1 MDTRPMDNVKF
12 GMLEPAEDEFALAA
26 ITGSSPY
33 ERIMFPR
40 TLGIEEGFQYP
51 HALSETRREAW
62 KLSFLWFLK
71 RLTVFENRQIV
82 LKSPTHTARINLLLE
97 MFPDA
102 KFIHVIRHPY
112 DVFPSNIR
120 LWRDA
125 FSFSFLQRVSS
136 EHIVEMVLS
145 TYEQLYQNYH
155 NEKNNIPE
163 KNLFEIKFEEIEKD
177 PVKSL
182 ERIYDHLGINGFDAM
197 LPYVQSYQQSVSDY
211 RKNIFD
217 LSPEIK
223 SIIHH
228 RWKIT
233 FEQYDYPA

>member
-1 MDTRPMDNVKF
+1 MDNVRF
-12 GMLEPAEDEFALAA
+12 GMQEPAEDEFALAA

-40 TLGIEEGFQYP
+40 TMGVENEYQYP
-51 HALSETRREAW
+51 HAPSVSRMESW
-62 KLSFLWFLK
+62 KSSFMWFLK

-82 LKSPTHTARINLLLE
+82 LKSPTHTSRISLLLE

-125 FSFSFLQRVSS
+125 FSLSFLQTASP
-136 EHIVEMVLS
+136 ENIVEMVLS
-145 TYEQLYQNYH
+145 TYEQLYDRYH
-155 NEKNNIPE
+155 DEKINIPE
-163 KNLFEIKFEEIEKD
+163 KNLIEIKFEEIEKD

-182 ERIYDHLGINGFDAM
+182 EKIYTYLGINGFDVM
-197 LPYVQSYQQSVSDY
+197 LPYVQSYQESVRGY
-211 RKNIFD
+211 KKNKFD
-217 LSPEIK
+217 LSPNIK
-223 SIIHH
+223 SIVHR
-228 RWKIT
+228 RWKNT
-233 FEQYDYPA
+233 FERYDYSA